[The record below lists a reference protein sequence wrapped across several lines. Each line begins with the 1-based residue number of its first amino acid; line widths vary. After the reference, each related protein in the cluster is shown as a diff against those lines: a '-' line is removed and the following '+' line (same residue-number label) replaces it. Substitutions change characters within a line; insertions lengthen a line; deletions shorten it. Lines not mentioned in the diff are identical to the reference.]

1 MNLLNNSSPDSLLH
15 QIIAPVRLSKYF
27 YLFLLFCMSLQARW
41 ISRYTAE
48 HVLDVTELIA
58 RVVGT
63 LLLGTIV
70 WFALA
75 KLYVL
80 LKVLVNR
87 LSRLAE
93 SIPKQNNYLPVF
105 LLGCVGLQIRWILR
119 LGQSNQIS
127 NLEAFSRIIA
137 TAIIAT
143 VLWNFIIRIKNLA
156 PQGVFNYISSTFS
169 FLQVTLARNDQ
180 FKHFLVFTGA
190 ALLIYELYYFPSVS
204 AQIITHDTAN
214 FFPNF
219 RESWQHLYQHG
230 TFQLFSPP
238 TASSQEFE
246 ISYFYYFFGDTN
258 GKSPLAML
266 MAGWYYLGHI
276 LKFEEVDFIHGYIV
290 YFSFLFPL
298 ALFVCGY
305 YLACALFKQWEVRI
319 FLGLCL
325 LFSPPIK
332 INFTDIGTSEPAIWM
347 MALLAA
353 VINWVEKPSWKT
365 LLLVGSFGYIVI
377 VSFGQAYLFVV
388 FLTPIFAVIF
398 LLLFPSYRK
407 KFYSAI
413 QTLDSLQWVFML
425 LVLLLSIQPNLIL
438 LMDKVNH
445 ITPRIPEKGIELSD
459 HFNFLNSNLLYTDG
473 NPFYI
478 LLSSFPGTHGLA
490 YIGLLGA
497 PLLIFALLDPKK
509 GQRTLFIILSLIV
522 LLDLYSFK
530 RSVILYLL
538 SGLAPEMLLNRHYG
552 DLLFSTGGI
561 LPLIFLSGFGLQML
575 LSKTW
580 NRTFFILMGAYLG
593 AMLLITWP
601 VNVWG
606 RGEVSFGF
614 LLFAAELALFAVYL
628 NKGNVPK
635 KTLWTVL
642 LLLVLVDLTSTSYNF
657 MKQISHKKL
666 EPREKLLV
674 IDSGYRN
681 RLVVHKSVL
690 ALRGTEY
697 SKMPLATFY
706 SDAVLVP
713 NGEIRYLDNMK
724 GNKPKIP
731 IINKK
736 MVVSNN
742 QLFIKKPLSV
752 AIGDNNLSANFVAP
766 SSGYVVFRTP
776 DVRWETSVN
785 SLSTTTFKT
794 TLGFAII
801 PVEKGQNSVLI
812 SYHAGGISKVLV
824 IGYLIVAGILIGMI
838 IQFGQARGN
847 RKLPES

>member
-1 MNLLNNSSPDSLLH
+1 
-15 QIIAPVRLSKYF
+15 
-27 YLFLLFCMSLQARW
+27 MSLQARW

-80 LKVLVNR
+80 LNS
-87 LSRLAE
+87 LSQLAE
-93 SIPKQNNYLPVF
+93 SIPKQNKYLPVF
-105 LLGCVGLQIRWILR
+105 LLGCVGLQIRWILHWGR
-119 LGQSNQIS
+119 SNQIS
-127 NLEAFSRIIA
+127 NFEIVSRVIA

-276 LKFEEVDFIHGYIV
+276 LKFEEVNFVQGYIV

-319 FLGLCL
+319 FLGLSV
-325 LFSPPIK
+325 LFSTPIK
-332 INFTDIGTSEPAIWM
+332 INFTDIGTAEPVIWM

-425 LVLLLSIQPNLIL
+425 LVLLLPIQPNLIL

-459 HFNFLNSNLLYTDG
+459 HFNFLNSNLVYSDG
-473 NPFYI
+473 NPFVV
-478 LLSSFPGTHGLA
+478 LMSSFPVLLGEIRDL
-490 YIGLLGA
+490 YIGLLGI
-497 PLLIFALLDPKK
+497 PFLIFALLDPKK
-509 GQRTLFIILSLIV
+509 GRRTLFIILSLIV

-530 RSVILYLL
+530 RSVILYFLG
-538 SGLAPEMLLNRHYG
+538 GLAPNLLLNRHYG
-552 DLLFSTGGI
+552 DLLFRTGGT

-575 LSKTW
+575 LSKL
-580 NRTFFILMGAYLG
+580 RSRSFFILLSIYVPLLM
-593 AMLLITWP
+593 LITWP
-601 VNVWG
+601 QNVWG
-606 RGEVSFGF
+606 RGDIQFWIV
-614 LLFAAELALFAVYL
+614 LLVAEFALIAVYL
-628 NKGNVPK
+628 NKS
-635 KTLWTVL
+635 TVSKSTVWVVI
-642 LLLVLVDLTSTSYNF
+642 LLLVLVDLTSTSYQF
-657 MKQISHKKL
+657 MKHLSKNNPVSMEYFL
-666 EPREKLLV
+666 NA
-674 IDSGYRN
+674 DSGFRN
-681 RLVVHKSVL
+681 GLVAHKSVL

-801 PVEKGQNSVLI
+801 PVEKGQNSVLM

-838 IQFGQARGN
+838 IQFGQATGN
-847 RKLPES
+847 RRLPES